1 MAKRRPAGDG
11 MVRKREDGRW
21 EGRIV
26 VGHKKNGTPIFQHAY
41 AHTQKELTEKLHQN
55 IERYQD
61 VELTEDSRMTLGEW
75 LDRWLTDYKENTVRP
90 GTLAGYRSCI
100 ENYIKPQL
108 GGKQVSLVTSQDV
121 QKLYRRLKENGRI
134 REHPRFGSTLSD
146 TTINRLHA
154 IFHQAMEDALHAHII
169 AKNPTVGATVPKA
182 SHAPKRVLTD
192 RELDTFLDTVRKD
205 RIWGDFFYVE
215 LTTGLRRGEIC
226 GLMWQDFDA
235 RNGVL
240 QVRRTL
246 HNRKLGVDMLGKTKT
261 RSGERTIVLPRST
274 AEILRRRKENAIT
287 QWIFPDPVRPELPL
301 SPNCA
306 YTHMK
311 AILHK
316 AGLPD
321 IRFHDL
327 RHTFATHAIASGVD
341 AKTLSGILGHTNA
354 SFTLDTYTH
363 VTPDMQK
370 AASGIVGGFMED
382 LLGKGLRP
390 WQRNG
395 KAEPAP

>member
-1 MAKRRPAGDG
+1 MAKRRPSGDG

-121 QKLYRRLKENGRI
+121 QKLYRRLKENGRV
-134 REHPRFGSTLSD
+134 REHPRFGSALSD

-192 RELDTFLDTVRKD
+192 RELDTFLDTVREDK
-205 RIWGDFFYVE
+205 IWGDFFYVE

-226 GLMWQDFDA
+226 GLQWNDFDEDT
-235 RNGVL
+235 GTLKVC
-240 QVRRTL
+240 RTL
-246 HNRKLGVDMLGKTKT
+246 HSQRKGEYTVGETKT
-261 RSGERTIVLPRST
+261 NHGMRTIILPKSV
-274 AEILRRRKENAIT
+274 ASILRQRKMDAIGP
-287 QWIFPDPVRPELPL
+287 WIFHNPVRPEDPVNP
-301 SPNCA
+301 SSA

-311 AILHK
+311 TLLHH
-316 AGLPD
+316 AGLPS